1 MARRAEYTMVR
12 RRSRSIPERFRRIF
26 RYIYLRLVRVGGDP
40 VHIGLGFAVGVFL
53 GIFPTFGAGTPLA
66 LLIASVLRWNRIAAV
81 VGSLVM
87 NPFTTPFFWSLS
99 GSLGAALFRA
109 DAKKVLQSAGN
120 GERLKS
126 LSEAALI
133 YLAGNT
139 LIALAGAVVSYFVS
153 RKLVTAYRE
162 KRQERWK
169 RTHPPSEQEQ

>member
-1 MARRAEYTMVR
+1 MVR
-12 RRSRSIPERFRRIF
+12 KRPRSIRERSRRIF

-53 GIFPTFGAGTPLA
+53 GIFPTFGVGTPLA
-66 LLIASVLRWNRIAAV
+66 LLIASVMRWNRISAV
-81 VGSLVM
+81 LGTLVM
-87 NPFTTPFFWSLS
+87 NPLTTPFFWTLS
-99 GSLGAALFRA
+99 GSLGAVIFRV

-133 YLAGNT
+133 YLTGNT
-139 LIALAGAVVSYFVS
+139 IIALAGAVGSYFVS
-153 RKLVTAYRE
+153 RKLVMAYRE

-169 RTHPPSEQEQ
+169 RTHPPSGPDPQP

>member
-1 MARRAEYTMVR
+1 MVR
-12 RRSRSIPERFRRIF
+12 KRPRPIPERFWRIF

-99 GSLGAALFRA
+99 GSLGAAIFRA
-109 DAKKVLQSAGN
+109 DAEKVLQSVGN
-120 GERLKS
+120 GAGLKS

-139 LIALAGAVVSYFVS
+139 IIALAGAIVSYFVS
-153 RKLVTAYRE
+153 RNLVMAYRE
-162 KRQERWK
+162 KRQELWK
-169 RTHPPSEQEQ
+169 RTHPPPEPDP

>member
-1 MARRAEYTMVR
+1 VR
-12 RRSRSIPERFRRIF
+12 KRPRSIPERSRRIF

-53 GIFPTFGAGTPLA
+53 GIFPTFGVGTFLA
-66 LLIASVLRWNRIAAV
+66 LLIASVMRWNRISAV
-81 VGSLVM
+81 LGSLVM
-87 NPFTTPFFWSLS
+87 NPLTTPFFWTLS
-99 GSLGAALFRA
+99 GSLGAAIFRA

-133 YLAGNT
+133 YLTGNT
-139 LIALAGAVVSYFVS
+139 IIAVVGAVVSYFVS
-153 RKLVTAYRE
+153 RKLVMAYRE

-169 RTHPPSEQEQ
+169 RTHPPSAPDPQP